1 VIRLTAV
8 AASPRG
14 ASRQA
19 KPAVGPI
26 DLAIERGGR
35 HLILGA
41 NGAGK
46 TTLLRLMAGLVPARA
61 GHVTWSWIE
70 GAAEGATLWPHVAA
84 LFETPDPQFLA
95 DTVRADV
102 AFGLEGLGLPVV
114 EIRERV
120 EETLASFGVTGFAA
134 RDPRT
139 LSAGEKARALL
150 AAALAARPSCLLL
163 DQTLAHLDPGS
174 RRALEGRLARDAES
188 GAFALV
194 RTHQEA
200 EAPFPGE
207 RLHVLERGLLCDAS
221 ELSAGGVRAARSLPL
236 PLALRVSAALARRG
250 VWRGPLASDTPDL
263 LAELAAVPVASMD
276 GSTGASGRGAALRTP
291 RRAGSPREAAFSLQS
306 VSWAPAGALPIF
318 ELFDLE
324 GSRGEIVAVV
334 GRSGSGKSSLLRL
347 LGGLET
353 PREGVAWRA
362 ESRVG
367 ESSAAALA
375 MEYPERQLIGR
386 TVLEDVGMALWVRG
400 TPRAERERMAVRA
413 MTAVGISHERFAAR
427 VPATLSEGEKRRV
440 ALAGLLAEPARL
452 LLLDEPTAGLD
463 PEGRRTLRE
472 ALDALRARE
481 RTIVLAS
488 HDLDFV
494 HAVADRVV
502 LLARDEGGSAR
513 VVGDGPPA
521 EIFRDSAA
529 LDEAG
534 IPAPDVV
541 ILEDALRA
549 AGLLGAGAAPARD
562 ADTLVDLAE
571 RADREPGRGA
581 TAAPTSSHRIADVGA
596 GAA

>member
-1 VIRLTAV
+1 
-8 AASPRG
+8 
-14 ASRQA
+14 
-19 KPAVGPI
+19 VGPI
-26 DLAIERGGR
+26 DLAIERGDR

-46 TTLLRLMAGLVPARA
+46 TTLLRLIAGLVPARA
-61 GHVTWSWIE
+61 GTVSWSWLQGAPE
-70 GAAEGATLWPHVAA
+70 GTTLWPHVAA

-95 DTVRADV
+95 DTVRSDV
-102 AFGLEGLGLPVV
+102 AFGLEGLGLPASEV
-114 EIRERV
+114 RARV
-120 EETLASFGVTGFAA
+120 EETLAAFGVTGFAT

-150 AAALAARPSCLLL
+150 AAALAARPACLLL

-207 RLHVLERGLLCDAS
+207 RLHVLERGLLGDVN
-221 ELSAGGVRAARSLPL
+221 EMSAEGVRAAGALPL

-250 VWRGPLASDTPDL
+250 VWRGPLASDSPEL
-263 LAELAAVPVASMD
+263 LAELAAAS
-276 GSTGASGRGAALRTP
+276 GAGAGGGVTGAAPRSRATGRA
-291 RRAGSPREAAFSLQS
+291 RRAGAPREAAFSLQAAT
-306 VSWAPAGALPIF
+306 WAPSGASPIF
-318 ELFDLE
+318 ELFDFD
-324 GSRGEIVAVV
+324 GDRGEIVAIV

-362 ESRVG
+362 EPG
-367 ESSAAALA
+367 PDGANAAALA

-400 TPRAERERMAVRA
+400 VKRPERERMAVRA
-413 MTAVGISHERFAAR
+413 MTAVGIAHERFAAR

-472 ALDALRARE
+472 TLDALRARD

-502 LLARDEGGSAR
+502 LLARDEGGTAR
-513 VVGDGPPA
+513 IVGEGPPP
-521 EIFRDSAA
+521 EIFRDHAA
-529 LDEAG
+529 LAEAG
-534 IPAPDVV
+534 VPAPDVV

-549 AGLLGAGAAPARD
+549 AGLLGGHAESARD
-562 ADTLVDLAE
+562 ADALVEIAE
-571 RADREPGRGA
+571 HADREPSRGA
-581 TAAPTSSHRIADVGA
+581 AAPTSTSRRIADVGA